1 MDNIKVEKV
10 KINLSLELQKYIKA
24 IIEEYGQ
31 YIPKERLKFL
41 MSIDD
46 YSQIIKIYDYGSIN
60 VSVFK
65 DEINMPLCADR
76 VLKI

>member
-31 YIPKERLKFL
+31 YIPK
-41 MSIDD
+41 
-46 YSQIIKIYDYGSIN
+46 
-60 VSVFK
+60 
-65 DEINMPLCADR
+65 
-76 VLKI
+76 